1 MATATVPAPGCAG
14 PRAQGR
20 RAVRTTVLVGLAVNL
35 LPVLLALAAFGTRA
49 DWFVKFG
56 HEGSYT
62 PVAREV
68 LGDDVRVPL
77 DDGHDGQGYWLQ
89 ARDPALLHG
98 SADARAF
105 DRPAYR
111 AQRMLY
117 PTLAAP
123 FRLLGEN
130 ALLQGLVLVNLAVV
144 GLGTYAATRLAMAAG
159 GPAKAGLAFALNPLV
174 AVAVLMDFGDALALA
189 ALVGTL
195 WMLRER
201 RFWPALGLA
210 VAAALAK
217 EVSLLPLAALAITGV
232 AGLTTRR
239 RVQLLA
245 APTAAVVSW
254 ALYARWRLG
263 WPASQIEEFS
273 AVPLWGYLDSYRR
286 GWSQAGNWFDAVVAA
301 ALLVVAVVVVVRFRH
316 RRTPELAV
324 ALPFAL
330 LVPFLS
336 ANVVDLALN
345 SFRVLGPALT
355 FAVIDWYADPASR
368 RLVAEG
374 SLDEHW
380 AR

>member
-1 MATATVPAPGCAG
+1 MATATVPAPGCAS

-35 LPVLLALAAFGTRA
+35 LPVLLALAAFGARA

-56 HEGSYT
+56 HEGAYT

-98 SADARAF
+98 GADARAF

-189 ALVGTL
+189 ALVGTV

-217 EVSLLPLAALAITGV
+217 EVSLLPLAALAVTGV

-245 APTAAVVSW
+245 VPTAAVVSW

-368 RLVAEG
+368 RPVAEG